1 MFRLK
6 TNSLL
11 SLYINSGKEKMKI
24 GIDIM
29 GGDFAPEQTVLG
41 SIEARKELPSSVEL
55 VLIGDKDAMMVIFER
70 ENFSADQFTIVHA
83 PDVIGMSEHPT
94 KAIQHKPNS
103 SIAVGFHLL
112 KEGKIDSFASAG
124 NTGAMMVGSMFSVKA
139 IPGIHRPAIASLLPK
154 FNGGW
159 GLILDVGV
167 NADCKPEILQ
177 QFATLGTIY
186 AESILQLK
194 NPTVGLMSIGEE
206 EEKGNLLVKETHQLL
221 KTMPTINFVGNVEGR
236 DLFNEKAD
244 VVVCD
249 GFTGN
254 VILKEAESFYR
265 MIRKRGIRDEY
276 FDRFDFEDYGG
287 TPILGINSNVIIA
300 HGISKAKAIKNMIL
314 LSKNVIDAKLSEKI
328 AGAFTKEIV

>member
-1 MFRLK
+1 
-6 TNSLL
+6 
-11 SLYINSGKEKMKI
+11 MKI

-41 SIEARKELPSSVEL
+41 SIEARKTLPASVEL
-55 VLIGDKDAMMVIFER
+55 VLIGDKEAMLPIFER

-83 PDVIGMSEHPT
+83 PEVIGMGDHPT
-94 KAIQHKPNS
+94 KAIQQKQNS

-112 KEGKIDSFASAG
+112 KEGTIDSFASAG
-124 NTGAMMVGSMFSVKA
+124 NTGAMLVGSMFSVKA
-139 IPGIHRPAIASLLPK
+139 IPGILRPAIASLLPK

-167 NADCKPEILQ
+167 NADCKPEMLQ

-186 AESILQLK
+186 AENILQLK
-194 NPTVGLMSIGEE
+194 NPSVGLMSIGEE
-206 EEKGNLLVKETHQLL
+206 EEKGNILTKETHQLL
-221 KTMPTINFVGNVEGR
+221 KSMEGINFIGNIEGR
-236 DLFNEKAD
+236 DLFNSKD
-244 VVVCD
+244 DIVVCD

-265 MIRKRGIRDEY
+265 MMRKRGIRDEY

-287 TPILGINSNVIIA
+287 TPILGINSSVIIA

-314 LSKNVIDAKLSEKI
+314 LSRDVVEAKLSEKI
-328 AGAFTKEIV
+328 AKAFSQETA